1 MYEGKY
7 LKGNISVVDNEL
19 FVTAIDV
26 TEIKNQQ
33 QLILSQIKKSTEL
46 LKELE
51 EKKRNIDAYL
61 DFLYKIPNL
70 KEKWEMFS
78 TAEEESREAF
88 QKMEENLKAAL
99 VIDAV
104 SESLLSE
111 NILISEK
118 TIGKIRE
125 AVALLREDM

>member
-1 MYEGKY
+1 
-7 LKGNISVVDNEL
+7 
-19 FVTAIDV
+19 
-26 TEIKNQQ
+26 
-33 QLILSQIKKSTEL
+33 
-46 LKELE
+46 
-51 EKKRNIDAYL
+51 
-61 DFLYKIPNL
+61 
-70 KEKWEMFS
+70 MFS

-99 VIDAV
+99 VIDAD
-104 SESLLSE
+104 SESLLGE